1 MVSQAVER
9 LEHERAEAARLRSEL
24 GTARAEL
31 DRERAGVGERRLV
44 HEGLPLRD
52 RVDLRRT
59 HERPLHHQEG
69 SAADAGALRGTRV
82 LLWKGP
88 GRKVEAEALP
98 QRCLELVRPVADDD
112 DPRKVEAE
120 GEQLAGQKR
129 TVRVREHAVDELASC
144 DDDRGAR
151 PVQAVAVEALMP
163 LGPTMKYP
171 VSVPGAGTVF
181 PFSFQ
186 VRLPG

>member
-1 MVSQAVER
+1 VPASPSETAPSGSDACLRTPCAKSAYGRPNRSAMRRVHDHA
-9 LEHERAEAARLRSEL
+9 AARHACHQLHRPVVVRRPEPA
-24 GTARAEL
+24 GDHAE
-31 DRERAGVGERRLV
+31 
-44 HEGLPLRD
+44 
-52 RVDLRRT
+52 
-59 HERPLHHQEG
+59 
-69 SAADAGALRGTRV
+69 
-82 LLWKGP
+82 
-88 GRKVEAEALP
+88 VEAEALP

-171 VSVPGAGTVF
+171 VFVPGAGTVF
-181 PFSFQ
+181 PFNFQ